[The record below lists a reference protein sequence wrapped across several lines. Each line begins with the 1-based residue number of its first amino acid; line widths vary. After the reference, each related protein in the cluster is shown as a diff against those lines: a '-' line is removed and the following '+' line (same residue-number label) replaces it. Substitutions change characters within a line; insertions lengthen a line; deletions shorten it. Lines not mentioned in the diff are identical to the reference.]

1 MREDP
6 TASPSSP
13 DRHPKLVAAFQR
25 GKQLSSRDK
34 NYDYAHEMFA
44 LCAIQDPGNLAYV
57 EAMFQNLRT
66 KFQRDKKQ
74 RPKASLGN
82 ASGVKKAISHANWT
96 EAFTLCVEQLQAN
109 PWHVP
114 TLRAIAEACATL
126 HLNEVELAY
135 LKQALDADP
144 KSVDVNRHC
153 ARSLARMGQFDQAMA
168 CWHRIEQLV
177 PRDREAPQMI
187 GRLSQEKIEFAMGHH
202 GPANDPQLATTQ
214 AATKTAKAE
223 PATMEPAPVT
233 PPSTIPIP
241 SQLTPRQ
248 LLEQAIA
255 MEPTH
260 VSHYLELARL
270 LAEQRRCK
278 EARHVLEKC
287 IAKCG
292 DSPGVQHQLDLLRT
306 QELDAMATRQFTADA
321 KRRNPVG
328 IPWLEIA
335 LVVSGI
341 ALVVQLVPGLNAP
354 ITRLLSEHGR
364 TFAFVGQFLLLAA
377 LLAYKLRHVDVVR

>member
-1 MREDP
+1 MRENDS
-6 TASPSSP
+6 ASLSSP
-13 DRHPKLVAAFQR
+13 NQNPKLVAAFQR

-44 LCAIQDPGNLAYV
+44 LCVIQDPGNLAYV
-57 EAMFQNLRT
+57 EAMFQNLKA
-66 KFQRDKKQ
+66 KFQGDKKQ

-82 ASGVKKAISHANWT
+82 ASGLKKAISHANWT
-96 EAFTLCVEQLQAN
+96 EAFKLCVEQLRAN

-114 TLRAIAEACATL
+114 TLRAIAEACASL

-144 KSVDVNRHC
+144 KSAEVNRHC

-177 PRDREAPQMI
+177 PGDREAPQMI
-187 GRLSQEKIEFAMGHH
+187 SRLSQEKIEFALGHH
-202 GPANDPQLATTQ
+202 GPTDVPQQATTQ
-214 AATKTAKAE
+214 DTARVAVKNEPSATET
-223 PATMEPAPVT
+223 APVAASKV
-233 PPSTIPIP
+233 STT

-248 LLEQAIA
+248 LLEQAIG
-255 MEPTH
+255 MEPTQA
-260 VSHYLELARL
+260 SHYLELAEL
-270 LAEQRRCK
+270 LGEQRRWK
-278 EARHVLEKC
+278 EAKHVLEKC
-287 IAKCG
+287 ITKCG
-292 DSPGVQHQLDLLRT
+292 DSSVIQQQLELLKT
-306 QELDAMATRQFTADA
+306 QEADAMATKQLSADA
-321 KRRNPVG
+321 KRRKTVG

-335 LVVSGI
+335 LGVAGI

-364 TFAFVGQFLLLAA
+364 IFAFVGQFLLLAA
-377 LLAYKLRHVDVVR
+377 LLAYKLRNVDAVR